1 MAPMFD
7 VSMWATE
14 RNPDAAT
21 GNVTPP
27 FIYGNL
33 MTIDS
38 TGAPQTTR
46 ISGTLHKRGYAHP
59 APLEDEKLPREKAEQ
74 SEVAGPHETSGQK
87 DHKGA
92 R

>member
-1 MAPMFD
+1 MFN

-14 RNPDAAT
+14 RNLEAAT
-21 GNVTPP
+21 GKATPTL
-27 FIYGNL
+27 IYGNL

-38 TGAPQTTR
+38 TAAPPQTTR

-59 APLEDEKLPREKAEQ
+59 APLEDENLPREKAEE
-74 SEVAGPHETSGQK
+74 SEVAGRHDNSGQK